1 LDRYSSLGGGS
12 CFDTCAFL
20 EAGDWLHMGVNS
32 HLNIARG
39 ITIGHEFG
47 CGIDTKI
54 FTHGAYINSYELG
67 APVQWA
73 GVRIGDNVWMPN
85 AWVNPGVS
93 IGSNV
98 LVAARSLVNCLIP
111 PNCMVGGTPARVI
124 KENYFP
130 HALSLNEKKE
140 LVESILQQVMQ
151 RDSGEVSD
159 FFTEFDPSLDLLQIT
174 SREEVTIFDLKN
186 RTING
191 PVSPITIIIKD
202 QLRRNGIR
210 FRYAPGSENWKH
222 W

>member
-1 LDRYSSLGGGS
+1 MDRNSSIGGGS

-73 GVRIGDNVWMPN
+73 GVEIGDNVWMPN
-85 AWVNPGVS
+85 AWVNPGVK

-98 LVAARSLVNCLIP
+98 LVAARSLVNGLIP
-111 PNCMVGGTPARVI
+111 PNCMAGGTPARVI
-124 KENYFP
+124 KEN
-130 HALSLNEKKE
+130 
-140 LVESILQQVMQ
+140 
-151 RDSGEVSD
+151 
-159 FFTEFDPSLDLLQIT
+159 
-174 SREEVTIFDLKN
+174 
-186 RTING
+186 
-191 PVSPITIIIKD
+191 
-202 QLRRNGIR
+202 
-210 FRYAPGSENWKH
+210 
-222 W
+222 